1 MPGLRRAAFGL
12 LLFVG
17 VLGLSLAS
25 CATAGVRYVIMAL
38 DTNGAY
44 PRTTF
49 YTDSVQIVCV
59 SKVSVGDPD
68 TTLDVI
74 IRQTSAVDWDD
85 NPISG
90 NPMTP
95 VPPQHPL
102 FSATELMPEVG
113 SEETEAVTLLATG
126 TGNAVPCLG
135 YCTVDPPPSYGDPCR
150 AGYTYQG
157 LDTCGFGAA
166 CCFNAFAMPAQT
178 STQSSIPY
186 PAGTYECDVSLNGV
200 SAGSAPFTIEYAC
213 DSDSNVTGV
222 DACCPTLPPTGGI
235 PCRYFVPKGTTCAGF
250 ASGETCV
257 CNEYVWECS
266 Q

>member
-150 AGYTYQG
+150 ATPTRG
-157 LDTCGFGAA
+157 
-166 CCFNAFAMPAQT
+166 
-178 STQSSIPY
+178 STR
-186 PAGTYECDVSLNGV
+186 A
-200 SAGSAPFTIEYAC
+200 
-213 DSDSNVTGV
+213 
-222 DACCPTLPPTGGI
+222 
-235 PCRYFVPKGTTCAGF
+235 
-250 ASGETCV
+250 ASGRPAASMLSRCRPRRAPSPRSPTPPV
-257 CNEYVWECS
+257 RTSVTYP
-266 Q
+266 